1 MAEPFLGEI
10 RIMPYGGS
18 GGNYIPRGWAL
29 CSGQLLSIAQNS
41 ALYALLGT
49 QYGGDG
55 RTTFALPNLN
65 GRVAVGAGQGAG
77 LSRYTQGAT
86 AGVENVTLQLTEMP
100 AHTHDL
106 GNPLLPVNS
115 AAAGVTSPAGAFFSK
130 EPNSGAFGA
139 GTGICP
145 MAAGMLSGTTS
156 LTGGSQPHENL
167 MPYLVLNYYIA
178 TQGEFPQRQ

>member
-1 MAEPFLGEI
+1 MSEPFLGEI
-10 RIMPYGGS
+10 RIMPYGGT
-18 GGNYIPRGWAL
+18 GTYIPNGWAQ
-29 CSGQLLSIAQNS
+29 CNGQLLQIRSNT

-49 QYGGDG
+49 QYGGNG
-55 RTTFALPNLN
+55 TTTFGLPNLN

-77 LSRYTQGAT
+77 LSRYIQGGT
-86 AGVENVTLQLTEMP
+86 AGAENVTLQLTEMP

-115 AAAGVTSPAGAFFSK
+115 ANAGVNSPAGAFFSK

-139 GTGICP
+139 GTGNGP

-156 LTGGSQPHENL
+156 PVGSGQPHENR